1 MNVQCNAYRPER
13 VSHQKNTYD
22 MFWSW
27 MSQLHLIHLNKI
39 NFSHE
44 TSPVHMNH
52 QTISICDVTLLDL
65 RELILRRGDVSC
77 FGHPC
82 PNCQLHSTC
91 ELFRI
96 NFSLETCQVHMEFL
110 KGSVCNVTVIDPSE
124 SVVRTRGWTMCDLP
138 SWGGPS
144 PEGVDFSRRTI
155 HPIYPQCI

>member
-1 MNVQCNAYRPER
+1 MQCNAFRPER
-13 VSHQKNTYD
+13 VSHQKNIHD

-27 MSQLHLIHLNKI
+27 MSQPPLIYVKNLNDSPDI
-39 NFSHE
+39 P
-44 TSPVHMNH
+44 PVHMNH

-110 KGSVCNVTVIDPSE
+110 KGSVCNVTVTDLSD
-124 SVVRTRGWTMCDLP
+124 SVVRNVWSSVRTTAEQVT
-138 SWGGPS
+138 S
-144 PEGVDFSRRTI
+144 PFVTLEFSRRTI
-155 HPIYPQCI
+155 HPIYPRCI